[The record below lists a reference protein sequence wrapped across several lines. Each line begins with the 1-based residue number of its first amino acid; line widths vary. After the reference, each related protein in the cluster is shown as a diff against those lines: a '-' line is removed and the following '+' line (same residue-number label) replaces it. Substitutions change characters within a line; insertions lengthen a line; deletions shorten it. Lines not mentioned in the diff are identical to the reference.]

1 MRHILKA
8 CFSATQQVPLG
19 ELRFDVSSSGDSSFV
34 LSDQASSLWSPGA
47 ETDTNGHGRFVPNK
61 KKNII
66 EEEDPYEKIEIKKS
80 VEEVNKVEGGLDDN
94 VSGQKTVETVTASS
108 CSIKTSEVGD
118 KSKKDVNEANTKVES
133 SKKSV
138 AEEGKSLVQGAAAV
152 TFEAED
158 AAATETKTPVDNYS
172 KIPKKNKRD
181 KKQKKEISAKS
192 EVEVNEEIDKKG
204 ESVPDASDT
213 NTLDVIAKNKKN
225 TELNQLTAPST
236 VKAKA
241 EDLKKSNNDD
251 GTEKEKLRL
260 IAEEE
265 ERKKDLSDI
274 KTKELSPL
282 ELEAEESRMK
292 QRQEMLHMLDGDMT
306 DLHNMKDQV
315 LVVVDKQKKIKGV
328 VQKRLELH
336 PIREEEQAG
345 NDSDI
350 KTLMN
355 RTSTLF
361 SCLADDEN
369 KVLTL
374 KGKIASMNPDE
385 LSDEVRDIKTEII
398 NKSKQIQEL
407 SEETD
412 IMYDKEQ
419 KLLDEACVMKETDQ
433 LEPSKR
439 PEAKPRKKEGAA
451 SKSKSVSPTEATDN
465 SASAPNSLTNTSAG
479 KSVPLKPDTPE
490 EQSQIHDVVET
501 PLVKKEQELKSCD
514 DSKEK
519 LLNKN
524 QKSPFPFRI
533 RKGKNKEKESK
544 KTQEYNNQDLD
555 ALRTEFAKK
564 QGVEGVVVEP
574 FKPLNT
580 QSSLME
586 DVALK
591 PETGNEEDKFE
602 FKETGVQ
609 EAVKKPKKI
618 AEESLY
624 EPVGADR
631 EEFVKRKQTQKDEN
645 DTEIQEG
652 GVIDD
657 NVIGFDVREGKQEGN
672 DGENDADHHNI
683 SSLVPPKL
691 PERRKTSS
699 KQSLNKVSICEKEK
713 VERKEKKS
721 SFIKE
726 WQKDLKEFFSLR
738 KKKSSTSS
746 QIPEDTPRRERREIS
761 VDNESL
767 FLEDHSVNGFS
778 NNSDPAVEK
787 SFETTNSTENGI
799 NTSHENHHLKE
810 TVVAEKSSADHIER
824 RKKKRKDR
832 RKTNSEC
839 HESNPSKSEN
849 GNENGD
855 ILNQDDVVE
864 NFADKTPSQ
873 KPKVVVPS
881 PLGKYLLPSLC
892 LSNSR
897 NLLSADSQA
906 MNVYLFSFLA

>member
-1 MRHILKA
+1 M
-8 CFSATQQVPLG
+8 
-19 ELRFDVSSSGDSSFV
+19 
-34 LSDQASSLWSPGA
+34 WSPGA

-66 EEEDPYEKIEIKKS
+66 EEEDPYEKIEIKQS
-80 VEEVNKVEGGLDDN
+80 VEEVNKVEGGFDN
-94 VSGQKTVETVTASS
+94 NDLGQKTVETVTASS
-108 CSIKTSEVGD
+108 GSIKTSEVGD

-133 SKKSV
+133 SKKSL
-138 AEEGKSLVQGAAAV
+138 AEDGKSLIKGAAAV
-152 TFEAED
+152 TVAAED
-158 AAATETKTPVDNYS
+158 AAAATETKTPVDNYS

-204 ESVPDASDT
+204 ESVPDTSDT

-225 TELNQLTAPST
+225 TELNQLAAPST
-236 VKAKA
+236 VKAKTQ
-241 EDLKKSNNDD
+241 DLKKSNNVN
-251 GTEKEKLRL
+251 GREKEEEKLRL
-260 IAEEE
+260 VRDEEE
-265 ERKKDLSDI
+265 GKKNLSAI
-274 KTKELSPL
+274 NIKELSPL
-282 ELEAEESRMK
+282 ELEAEEKRVK
-292 QRQEMLHMLDGDMT
+292 QRQEMFQVLDGDMA
-306 DLHNMKDQV
+306 DLHNMKNQV
-315 LVVVDKQKKIKGV
+315 LAVVDKQKMIKGV
-328 VQKRLELH
+328 VQKRQELYST
-336 PIREEEQAG
+336 REEDTENG
-345 NDSDI
+345 SDV

-361 SCLADDEN
+361 SFLADDEN

-374 KGKIASMNPDE
+374 KGKVASMNPDE
-385 LSDEVRDIKTEII
+385 VSDEVKDIKTEII
-398 NKSKQIQEL
+398 NKSKQIKEI

-419 KLLDEACVMKETDQ
+419 KLLDEACVRKETDQ
-433 LEPSKR
+433 LEQRKR
-439 PEAKPRKKEGAA
+439 PETKPRKKEGVA
-451 SKSKSVSPTEATDN
+451 SKVKSVSTEAAVTDN
-465 SASAPNSLTNTSAG
+465 SGSTPSSLTDTSAG
-479 KSVPLKPDTPE
+479 KSVPLKPDTAE
-490 EQSQIHDVVET
+490 EKSQIHNVVET
-501 PLVKKEQELKSCD
+501 PLVKKEESCD
-514 DSKEK
+514 DSKESKEK

-544 KTQEYNNQDLD
+544 KTQDYNNQDLD

-580 QSSLME
+580 QSSVKE

-591 PETGNEEDKFE
+591 PETENEEDKFE
-602 FKETGVQ
+602 FKETGVE

-631 EEFVKRKQTQKDEN
+631 EEFVKSKQTQKERN
-645 DTEIQEG
+645 DTEIQEEE
-652 GVIDD
+652 VIND
-657 NVIGFDVREGKQEGN
+657 NVIGFDVTEGKKEGN
-672 DGENDADHHNI
+672 DVEKDADHDNQ

-767 FLEDHSVNGFS
+767 FLEDHTVNGFS

-787 SFETTNSTENGI
+787 SFEATNSTENGI
-799 NTSHENHHLKE
+799 NTSHDENHHSNE
-810 TVVAEKSSADHIER
+810 TVVAEKSSADYIER

-839 HESNPSKSEN
+839 HETIPSMSEN

-864 NFADKTPSQ
+864 NCADKTPSQ

-892 LSNSR
+892 LSKSR

>member
-1 MRHILKA
+1 M
-8 CFSATQQVPLG
+8 
-19 ELRFDVSSSGDSSFV
+19 
-34 LSDQASSLWSPGA
+34 WSPGA

-80 VEEVNKVEGGLDDN
+80 VEEVNKVEGDLDNN
-94 VSGQKTVETVTASS
+94 VSGQKTVETVTVSS
-108 CSIKTSEVGD
+108 SSIKTSDIGD
-118 KSKKDVNEANTKVES
+118 KSKKDVNEANTKVEN

-152 TFEAED
+152 TVEAED
-158 AAATETKTPVDNYS
+158 AAPTETKTPVDNYS

-192 EVEVNEEIDKKG
+192 EVEANEEIDKKG
-204 ESVPDASDT
+204 ESVVDAGDT
-213 NTLDVIAKNKKN
+213 NLLDVIAKNKKN
-225 TELNQLTAPST
+225 TELNQLAAPST
-236 VKAKA
+236 VETKA
-241 EDLKKSNNDD
+241 EDLKKSNNDN
-251 GTEKEKLRL
+251 GREKEEEKLRL

-292 QRQEMLHMLDGDMT
+292 QRQEMLHLLDGDMT

-328 VQKRLELH
+328 VQKRLELYT
-336 PIREEEQAG
+336 IREEVQTGNA

-385 LSDEVRDIKTEII
+385 LSDEVKDIKTEII

-419 KLLDEACVMKETDQ
+419 TLLDEACVMKETDQ
-433 LEPSKR
+433 LEPRKR

-465 SASAPNSLTNTSAG
+465 SVSAPSSLTNTSAG
-479 KSVPLKPDTPE
+479 KSVPLKPDTAE
-490 EQSQIHDVVET
+490 EKSQIHDVVET

-533 RKGKNKEKESK
+533 RKGRNKEKESK
-544 KTQEYNNQDLD
+544 KTQKYNNQDLD
-555 ALRTEFAKK
+555 AMRTEFAKK

-580 QSSLME
+580 QSSLKE

-602 FKETGVQ
+602 LKETGVQ

-631 EEFVKRKQTQKDEN
+631 EEFVKSKQSQENGN

-652 GVIDD
+652 GVIND
-657 NVIGFDVREGKQEGN
+657 NVIGFDVTEGNQDGN
-672 DGENDADHHNI
+672 DGEKDADHDNQ

-778 NNSDPAVEK
+778 NNSNPAVEK

-799 NTSHENHHLKE
+799 NTSHVNHHLKE

-864 NFADKTPSQ
+864 NCADKTPSQ

-881 PLGKYLLPSLC
+881 PLGKYLNPSLC
-892 LSNSR
+892 LSKSR